1 MGSGA
6 GCWPLPHPP
15 PTLCREGSEWALW
28 ASRAPGTG
36 GFVLC
41 RPWACFATGGLSN
54 RVWHCPWFLLG
65 FSVSW
70 QGMGLARGYGGSG
83 GSPSHGHTPGSSLT
97 CLWSRSHPPS
107 GSSPDVVLCQTCF
120 CGVELKSFI
129 LSGLIWKVN
138 MLTSRQLSSGIW
150 DFVPAPPPSEAA
162 RGSALGVLF
171 PGNGIAQ
178 SDESSAC
185 GVGSLTH
192 GV

>member
-1 MGSGA
+1 M
-6 GCWPLPHPP
+6 L
-15 PTLCREGSEWALW
+15 
-28 ASRAPGTG
+28 APCLTHTVWGEVG
-36 GFVLC
+36 MGFVGLQSTRNWWLC
-41 RPWACFATGGLSN
+41 LLQAMGLFCHWRFIQQSVALPLVPPWLQCL
-54 RVWHCPWFLLG
+54 
-65 FSVSW
+65 W
-70 QGMGLARGYGGSG
+70 QGMGLAHGYGGSG
-83 GSPSHGHTPGSSLT
+83 GSPSLGDTPGSSLT
-97 CLWSRSHPPS
+97 CLWSRSRPS
-107 GSSPDVVLCQTCF
+107 RGSSPHVVLCQTCF

-150 DFVPAPPPSEAA
+150 DFVPALPPSEAA